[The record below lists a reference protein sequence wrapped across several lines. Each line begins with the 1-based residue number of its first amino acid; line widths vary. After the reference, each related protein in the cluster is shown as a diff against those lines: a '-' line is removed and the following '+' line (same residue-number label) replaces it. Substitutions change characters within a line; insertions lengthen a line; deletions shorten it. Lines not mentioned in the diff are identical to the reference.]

1 MKFKC
6 KQTGNIIEVPETEV
20 ANMLQMEHYEPV
32 KEEKKTLTLKEKK

>member
-6 KQTGNIIEVPETEV
+6 KATGNIIEVPDNEVET
-20 ANMLQMEHYEPV
+20 MLQMPHYEQV